1 MRILRLLA
9 AASAAA
15 VLAVLTGSPAWAHN
29 SLTDA
34 APAKNAT
41 LDQAPDRV
49 KLTFLQRVDPDALS
63 IDVTDSAGR
72 SVPASGPAASGRTGT
87 LTFDEPPANG
97 VYTVTYRVVSLDGH
111 PVEGSYEFTVDDPST
126 TPPPS
131 PTATTSPAVPSPAP
145 SSVVAAP
152 APETVPR
159 SAESDSFPWWALIV
173 GTAVVVALVVGG
185 VLLRRRRSEPS

>member
-1 MRILRLLA
+1 MRIPRLLA
-9 AASAAA
+9 AAAAAA

-41 LDQAPDRV
+41 LDRAPDRV

-63 IDVTDSAGR
+63 IEVTDSAGR
-72 SVPASGPAASGRTGT
+72 AVPTSGPTASGRTGT
-87 LTFDEPPANG
+87 LTFDEPPPNG

-111 PVEGSYEFTVDDPST
+111 PVEGSYEFTVDDPSA

-131 PTATTSPAVPSPAP
+131 PTATISPAVPSPAP

-152 APETVPR
+152 APESAPR
-159 SAESDSFPWWALIV
+159 SAESDGFPWWVLVA
-173 GTAVVVALVVGG
+173 GTAVVVALVVGA
-185 VLLRRRRSEPS
+185 VLLDRRRREAS

>member
-1 MRILRLLA
+1 MRIARLLA

-34 APAKNAT
+34 SPAKNAT
-41 LDQAPDRV
+41 LAEAPGRV

-63 IDVTDSAGR
+63 IVVTDPAGR
-72 SVPASGPAASGRTGT
+72 EVPATGPEAAGKAGS

-111 PVEGSYEFTVDDPST
+111 PVKGSYKFTVDDPS
-126 TPPPS
+126 
-131 PTATTSPAVPSPAP
+131 AAP
-145 SSVVAAP
+145 SSSPSVASSPSVPSTPASSAVAAP
-152 APETVPR
+152 APETVPT
-159 SAESDSFPWWALIV
+159 SAEASDPDWWLPVAGL
-173 GTAVVVALVVGG
+173 VVVIALVIGG
-185 VLLRRRRSEPS
+185 VLLKRRQS